1 MYISKT
7 IKKILN
13 TKIYM
18 PAIENKNHS
27 TWVVKTHPILVL
39 GLILLPREIDPL
51 IYPKDGWFCVEDV
64 L

>member
-1 MYISKT
+1 
-7 IKKILN
+7 
-13 TKIYM
+13 M